1 MIELIYYENGLKKG
15 TITDLDQ
22 LKNKQKW
29 LDITNITE
37 DEKELI
43 QNFFNLHPLTS
54 EDLLNSNVRIKIEE
68 FPEYL
73 FLYFME
79 LEQANH

>member
-37 DEKELI
+37 DEKEFLLSNN
-43 QNFFNLHPLTS
+43 QKECNNF
-54 EDLLNSNVRIKIEE
+54 
-68 FPEYL
+68 
-73 FLYFME
+73 
-79 LEQANH
+79 LEKKYGVVLD